1 MLSLA
6 IGRVTCYLSAMTLH
20 LVKLCVGVES
30 VDQLRNYIEQR
41 QILALSHGL
50 SDEQIHTTR
59 MVPTRIDELL
69 DGGSLYWVIK
79 GNVQVRQKLI
89 DIRVHKDDSGKKR
102 CDLVMEPYLHQTQLQ
117 PRRAFQGWRYLK
129 ASDAPP
135 DVTGPLLD
143 SDQLAEMP
151 EAMRRELQ
159 ELCLI

>member
-1 MLSLA
+1 
-6 IGRVTCYLSAMTLH
+6 MTLH

-30 VDQLRNYIEQR
+30 VDQLRTYIEQR
-41 QILALSHGL
+41 QILALSQGL

-89 DIRVHKDDSGKKR
+89 DIRVHKDDSGKRR
-102 CDLVMEPYLHQTQLQ
+102 CELVMEPYLHQTQLQ

-129 ASDAPP
+129 PSDAPP
-135 DVTGPLLD
+135 DVSGPLLD
-143 SDQLAEMP
+143 EDQLAEMP